1 VQHFATDSNLPPRKH
16 TPRNSYHRS
25 IGATH
30 LSLLNRCHPPFATQS
45 VPPTF
50 RYSIGANHLSQKPP
64 LSMVLGYV
72 TESMARSRWVTT
84 TFWKNPA
91 LLAIH
96 RVDHSWNVGLFAAW
110 SVGEFKSAGG
120 NKRLPRHSRIAS
132 GGHGRTTLWGG
143 CLSNWCLAPIR
154 KNPLLWGNFQRFLL
168 SLSLG
173 RCRHKRSLLLPL
185 CPARRLY
192 QKDHRAVLD
201 WERSSVGLS
210 LDRCQQA
217 RSLWGI
223 DKSR

>member
-45 VPPTF
+45 VPPTL

-72 TESMARSRWVTT
+72 TESMARSRWVPT

-96 RVDHSWNVGLFAAW
+96 HRSIGAIHLLKSVPPSLEIGATHLSKKPPVSRVFGLCDRID
-110 SVGEFKSAGG
+110 GE
-120 NKRLPRHSRIAS
+120 I
-132 GGHGRTTLWGG
+132 
-143 CLSNWCLAPIR
+143 
-154 KNPLLWGNFQRFLL
+154 
-168 SLSLG
+168 SLG
-173 RCRHKRSLLLPL
+173 NNHFLEKPCIAGNSSSGSLVERGAVCSVVRWRVQVSRRQQTLASSFENRFRWTRQNHPL
-185 CPARRLY
+185 GWMPF
-192 QKDHRAVLD
+192 
-201 WERSSVGLS
+201 
-210 LDRCQQA
+210 
-217 RSLWGI
+217 
-223 DKSR
+223 